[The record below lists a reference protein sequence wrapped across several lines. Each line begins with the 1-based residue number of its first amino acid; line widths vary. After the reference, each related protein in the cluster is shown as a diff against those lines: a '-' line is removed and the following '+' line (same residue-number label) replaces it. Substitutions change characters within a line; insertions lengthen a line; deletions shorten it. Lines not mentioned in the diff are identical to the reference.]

1 MLLST
6 LRETYTLNRLSSFQN
21 LRRKDGKFDHRPPAA
36 KGPATPLVS
45 CRKYIGRVS
54 RRRWRRWRRCA
65 YEHLA
70 DADPQVGLVELV
82 GNVPAERTELAALLH
97 ERVEEA
103 QPEQHLLPALLLLRA
118 RDDRASAGLRSAL
131 SIIIII
137 IIIIAT
143 AVFMVLSS

>member
-1 MLLST
+1 
-6 LRETYTLNRLSSFQN
+6 
-21 LRRKDGKFDHRPPAA
+21 
-36 KGPATPLVS
+36 VS
-45 CRKYIGRVS
+45 CRKYVGRVS
-54 RRRWRRWRRCA
+54 RRRWRRCA

-118 RDDRASAGLRSAL
+118 RDRASAGLRSAL

-137 IIIIAT
+137 IIIIIAMT
-143 AVFMVLSS
+143 VFMVLPS